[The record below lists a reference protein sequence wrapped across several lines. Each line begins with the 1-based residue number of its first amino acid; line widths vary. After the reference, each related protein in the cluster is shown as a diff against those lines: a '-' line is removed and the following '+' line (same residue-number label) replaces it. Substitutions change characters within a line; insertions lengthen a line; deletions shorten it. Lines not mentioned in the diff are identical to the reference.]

1 MSAVTKAIHRSHTV
15 RPSDWHL
22 ELETMSDIRTPATKM
37 ILVYLPGRE
46 RRKSALS
53 SAGVLTAIINQEREL
68 VIRASTFLPIRG
80 A

>member
-1 MSAVTKAIHRSHTV
+1 V
-15 RPSDWHL
+15 
-22 ELETMSDIRTPATKM
+22 SDIRTPATKM